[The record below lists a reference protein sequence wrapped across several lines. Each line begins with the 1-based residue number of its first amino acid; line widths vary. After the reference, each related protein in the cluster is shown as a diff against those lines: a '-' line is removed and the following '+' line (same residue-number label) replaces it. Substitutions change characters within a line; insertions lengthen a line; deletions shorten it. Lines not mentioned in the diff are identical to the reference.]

1 MVEVLSHAAALAA
14 TFLVLVVMR
23 VASCHTLYDAADG
36 AYFNL
41 MQSKRATSIHICA
54 RRNLLT
60 ILILCSRMGCD
71 TNRRKDK
78 NNRVLFQSYVA
89 HTGHFV
95 LVMSRFQSY
104 TAVWAASMPEAN
116 STCL

>member
-1 MVEVLSHAAALAA
+1 
-14 TFLVLVVMR
+14 
-23 VASCHTLYDAADG
+23 
-36 AYFNL
+36 

-95 LVMSRFQSY
+95 LVMSRKAISCNFNLIQSFQI
-104 TAVWAASMPEAN
+104 
-116 STCL
+116 CIFLLHR